1 MPKLHKAVADG
12 RGKLHATPRAA
23 TVSDLA
29 ALFGSMEGMATGI
42 ANQILDKR
50 SEIEQIFRD
59 HDECEA
65 EFDNV
70 ANLPARKKAS

>member
-12 RGKLHATPRAA
+12 RGKLHSSPRAA

-29 ALFGSMEGMATGI
+29 ALFGGMESMAVGI

-50 SEIEQIFRD
+50 AEIEQIYRD
-59 HDECEA
+59 HDECVA
-65 EFDNV
+65 AFDNV
-70 ANLPARKKAS
+70 APITSKKRPA